1 MGPLEVVHA
10 RIEDDSHS
18 SQLTIRQVWAD
29 GVQHLLNSRRHAAQ
43 SSDVSLILLHLERVD
58 VSEIPRAMLANL
70 LIDSVIVYVLEHSV
84 S

>member
-1 MGPLEVVHA
+1 MGTFEIIDA
-10 RIEDDSHS
+10 RIEDDPHP
-18 SQLTIRQVWAD
+18 SQLAIRQVRAD
-29 GVQHLLNSRRHAAQ
+29 GVQHLLDPCSHAAQ

-58 VSEIPRAMLANL
+58 VSEIPGAMLANL